1 MLSFAL
7 GKRRFNTASPRCE
20 LKAVTKR
27 LLPIPTAGESAEC
40 IAPAAFCPIGHP
52 AIDDTGILFPVFF
65 WPRANRAGTLH
76 KPGAPEIPAI
86 PAAAFPAVGMA
97 PSSFNRAKPLRFALF
112 FCSGHDFNS
121 PPVPPAGV
129 ASENAAPAA
138 FGPAGHRFRND
149 SGILFPVFF
158 WPCAN
163 RAGTLH
169 KPGAPKIPAIP
180 AAAFPAVGKAPILV
194 QQSEAFTLRSY
205 FFARLMIP
213 TVLLL
218 IASGRPTVAR
228 V

>member
-1 MLSFAL
+1 MHSVVLE
-7 GKRRFNTASPRCE
+7 KRRFNIASPRCE
-20 LKAVTKR
+20 PKAVSKN
-27 LLPIPTAGESAEC
+27 IPPVPRVAGESAEC

-52 AIDDTGILFPVFF
+52 AIDDTGISFPVIFC
-65 WPRANRAGTLH
+65 PVSGRSAAKLKDGVL
-76 KPGAPEIPAI
+76 KLPPIPV
-86 PAAAFPAVGMA
+86 AAFPPVGEA
-97 PSSFNRAKPLRFALF
+97 LSSFNRAKPLRFALF

-129 ASENAAPAA
+129 ASENGAPAA
-138 FGPAGHRFRND
+138 FGPEGHRVRND

-180 AAAFPAVGKAPILV
+180 AAAFPAVGMAPILV

-205 FFARLMIP
+205 F
-213 TVLLL
+213 LLG
-218 IASGRPTVAR
+218 S
-228 V
+228 